1 MAQLKEALDRGEG
14 ADKVAFPD
22 PAASPLGTD
31 AEAGGAPPSPQEVRQ
46 AIAAETSRGGSAPH
60 SPKGGAMPLVLGFL
74 ALIAVS
80 GLVTALIM
88 ASL

>member
-1 MAQLKEALDRGEG
+1 VAQLKEAIDRGEG
-14 ADKVAFPD
+14 ADKVSFPD

-31 AEAGGAPPSPQEVRQ
+31 AEAGGAPPAQHEVRQ
-46 AIAAETSRGGSAPH
+46 AIAAETGRRGTPVRAPG
-60 SPKGGAMPLVLGFL
+60 GGALPLVLGFI

-80 GLVTALIM
+80 ILLTVLIM